1 MYFRTNLTC
10 LKRLTFLYNWRMTIL
25 PRFNCISLILILKKW
40 PDPLCFQIFC
50 RSARKRFEISFS
62 FWLLLAINTK
72 KDWDFSW
79 LAFSSFMHNAK
90 LYIFRTHY
98 WPTFD
103 SKFESANFPNTIPW
117 QRLCH
122 SFQRNL
128 TMTASQYL
136 MEDHWMHLLSDK
148 FISWQKQSYES
159 CWSKVH
165 QGILN

>member
-1 MYFRTNLTC
+1 MYFRTYLIC
-10 LKRLTFLYNWRMTIL
+10 LTFLSNWMTIL

-40 PDPLCFQIFC
+40 PDPLFFQIFC
-50 RSARKRFEISFS
+50 KSARHRFEILFS
-62 FWLLLAINTK
+62 FWLLLE
-72 KDWDFSW
+72 KDWHYSW

-136 MEDHWMHLLSDK
+136 MEDHSMHLLSDK